1 MTSKNQLFKIIPS
14 FELVT
19 EVIKTFGLTDFNDNR
34 NFSRRDLSILGTVE
48 KIIELKPELEK
59 CYLPCKSRTYLNDLN
74 NKNVITVLRQIVRPH
89 GFLVYSREKYIR
101 GDKFIIYQLVPS
113 EQRNYRP
120 MAIDNN
126 IDPFKHAIVR
136 FD

>member
-34 NFSRRDLSILGTVE
+34 NFSRRDLSILGTVD

-74 NKNVITVLRQIVRPH
+74 PKNVITVLRQIVRPH
-89 GFLVYSREKYIR
+89 GYLVYSREKYIR
-101 GDKFIIYQLVPS
+101 GDKFIIYQLIPS

-120 MAIDNN
+120 MAIENN
-126 IDPFKHAIVR
+126 IDSSKQAIVR

>member
-1 MTSKNQLFKIIPS
+1 MTSKNQLFKIVPS

-19 EVIKTFGLTDFNDNR
+19 EVIKTFGLADFNDNR
-34 NFSRRDLSILGTVE
+34 NFSRRDLSILGTVD

-74 NKNVITVLRQIVRPH
+74 NKNVITILRQIVRPH
-89 GFLVYSREKYIR
+89 GYLVYSREKYIR
-101 GDKFIIYQLVPS
+101 GDKFIIYQLIPS

-120 MAIDNN
+120 MSIDNN
-126 IDPFKHAIVR
+126 IDPHKQAIVV